1 MGQKMVTPPVAFLGA
16 NYWMVF
22 GEEYYHK
29 SCLIE
34 RLVRLTS
41 CPRSEIEK
49 AIENPDLASLNW
61 ELFEEVGLVQNEIP
75 AESYCAECEE
85 RMEEN

>member
-16 NYWMVF
+16 NYWMIF

-29 SCLIE
+29 FC
-34 RLVRLTS
+34 
-41 CPRSEIEK
+41 
-49 AIENPDLASLNW
+49 
-61 ELFEEVGLVQNEIP
+61 IP